1 MLVLYVIYS
10 RKCSRHLHHD
20 YQRLIYGF
28 ICEIFG
34 NFSSVLYI
42 IATNEKSNL
51 DIVYV

>member
-28 ICEIFG
+28 ICEIFE
-34 NFSSVLYI
+34 NFLPFYI